1 MSNFCLNLIQ
11 QSNPFISLVS
21 CFKYYSFIEK
31 PGGPPNLHVWMLWG
45 GGPNA
50 YGRSGTSSPPPP
62 IRTPITRANYTWK
75 KKPYV
80 YYMFGNE
87 LKVNAD
93 DYPATGC

>member
-1 MSNFCLNLIQ
+1 MGGGGVPMLM
-11 QSNPFISLVS
+11 
-21 CFKYYSFIEK
+21 
-31 PGGPPNLHVWMLWG
+31 GGP
-45 GGPNA
+45 GPPA
-50 YGRSGTSSPPPP
+50 PPP

>member
-50 YGRSGTSSPPPP
+50 YGGPGPPAPP
-62 IRTPITRANYTWK
+62 QFEHGLR
-75 KKPYV
+75 
-80 YYMFGNE
+80 E
-87 LKVNAD
+87 
-93 DYPATGC
+93 